1 MPQVT
6 KGGKFIFGWSSVR
19 ENGRV
24 FLPKQAIIE
33 YGITC
38 EGRVILFTGSKSTG
52 GFCVTRKGLWQKSK
66 LGFVLEDSPEIMNYT
81 APPFSWKRVKGRS
94 YCWATINAD
103 GELVLPPEA
112 RSFLRINIGDKLLSI
127 RSSDIAF
134 TMGHHGQLVERA
146 SAFEGEIYEY

>member
-6 KGGKFIFGWSSVR
+6 KGGKFIFGWSRVR
-19 ENGRV
+19 ESGRI
-24 FLPKQAIIE
+24 FLPEQAIRE
-33 YGITC
+33 YDIAC

-52 GFCVTRKGLWQKSK
+52 GFCVTRKGLWQPSK

-81 APPFSWKRVKGRS
+81 VPPFFWKHIKGRS
-94 YCWATINAD
+94 YCWTNITAD
-103 GELVLPPEA
+103 GELVLPPETL
-112 RSFLRINIGDKLLSI
+112 SFLRMKIGDRLLSI

-146 SAFEGEIYEY
+146 SAFEGEIHEY